1 MEHRE
6 LEEEMAQLN
15 REQNV
20 TFDEDLEIPLIEL
33 PQNPTGWL
41 KQNDEETMDSA
52 EDVDGVADFSDFEEP
67 YVVEMPKKPGAR
79 RRKII
84 LTTTT
89 AACLMLFASLA
100 WYLYISHRSVYTE
113 DRSVMVPYYLY
124 LLDGSGSDYFQL
136 NEVDIHPEETKQ
148 VVFCVSNQD
157 IDKDLSYSVGRSSD
171 FKYELEMVYTQN
183 IPLKYTLY
191 ALDEV
196 TPDDPQNLSSDVIVT
211 QYTEEVEKEDG
222 TTGTVTKT
230 KYWEKRKTDSAIVPL
245 ARDATVSDNET
256 TSNNKE
262 LYTDN
267 YAANNLVNI
276 GRYDVYPKGAD
287 GNDLHL
293 ETVFNGTQTEYPKH
307 YYLIEIEWDKDN
319 ASSFS
324 DYLKETDLVYV
335 VVRAMQPRPEETTDT
350 STP

>member
-1 MEHRE
+1 MD
-6 LEEEMAQLN
+6 QLN
-15 REQNV
+15 REQEAA
-20 TFDEDLEIPLIEL
+20 FDENMEIPLIEI
-33 PQNPTGWL
+33 PQNSTGWPN
-41 KQNDEETMDSA
+41 QVGEEPDQMELGASPADSQQVDDVTDPA
-52 EDVDGVADFSDFEEP
+52 EFEEP
-67 YVVEMPKKPGAR
+67 YVDNTSIKSNSR
-79 RRKII
+79 RRKVIVA
-84 LTTTT
+84 TTT
-89 AACLMLFASLA
+89 AACMMLLVSLA

-136 NEVDIHPEETKQ
+136 NEVNIHPEETKQ

-191 ALDEV
+191 ELDEV
-196 TPDDPQNLSSDVIVT
+196 TPSDLENLSSDVIVT
-211 QYTEEVEKEDG
+211 QYEKETEENGVIVPITE
-222 TTGTVTKT
+222 T
-230 KYWEKRKTDSAIVPL
+230 KYWEKRKTNSVTVPL
-245 ARDATVSDNET
+245 ARDETVSDNET
-256 TSNNKE
+256 ANNNKE

-267 YAANNLVNI
+267 YQTSNIVNL
-276 GRYDVYPKGAD
+276 GKYDIYPKDAG
-287 GNDLHL
+287 GEDLHL
-293 ETVFNGTQTEYPKH
+293 ETVFNGTATEYPKH
-307 YYLIEIEWDKDN
+307 YYLIEIEWDKDSE
-319 ASSFS
+319 SSFS